1 MAKVRQLFN
10 DVTVEVAKRQRICS
24 HNRNGH
30 KILKDECC
38 LVIKNA
44 DGAGYKNY
52 CVACGTEILHR
63 ASEDLQKLS
72 GRLTPQ
78 SPP

>member
-1 MAKVRQLFN
+1 MAKVRRLFN

-30 KILKDECC
+30 KILEDERC
-38 LVIKNA
+38 LVIKNP
-44 DGAGYKNY
+44 DGAGHKNY

-63 ASEDLQKLS
+63 AREDLQNLS
-72 GRLTPQ
+72 CRLVP
-78 SPP
+78 